1 MTQRTTSPRLPR
13 RGLPISSRANTAA
26 AHIGLAMTNQLRVR
40 RRKIANVLAGEPW
53 IYKNAVL
60 TAPNTSGTYA
70 VVTEDETHVGWADVN
85 PKAGIVGRL
94 LSRAEDEP
102 NIEALLAERL
112 QGALQRRLLLGQPIG
127 AGGTRIVNGEGDG
140 LPGLVIDLF
149 GSHLVMDFFTK
160 AMRQRSELIEILL
173 KNLEDT
179 TRIYRMSNDAAKREG
194 CDPIEPSRATA
205 SFGEHGLLYEFP
217 LDTTQKTGFYLDQR
231 DNRHMIGTHA
241 TGRRVLDLFCY
252 HGGFAL
258 NAAANGASQVVAV
271 DSSSAALDI
280 AAANAVRNGCNEI
293 EFYRSDCFDFLNE
306 NKLEAQV
313 DLIICDPP
321 KLAPSK
327 RDRAKGMNAY
337 RYLID
342 KCLTA
347 LAPGG
352 ILQVASCSQAIQ
364 HEDLIFTGTNGNETR
379 PRIRL
384 YQHDGPTRR
393 SSVAN
398 IFYHRPLPERHHGHG
413 PQQLGPS
420 LAYRQNRKL
429 SLFCCFFCC
438 FCEKAE
444 RRVEA

>member
-1 MTQRTTSPRLPR
+1 MTD
-13 RGLPISSRANTAA
+13 
-26 AHIGLAMTNQLRVR
+26 QLRVR

-53 IYKNAVL
+53 IYPNAVL
-60 TAPNTSGTYA
+60 TAPNTGGTYA
-70 VVTEDETHVGWADVN
+70 VVTEDEQHIGWADVN
-85 PKAGIVGRL
+85 PDAGIVGRL
-94 LSRAEDEP
+94 LTRAETEP
-102 NIEALLAERL
+102 GIETFMAERL
-112 QGALQRRLLLGQPIG
+112 QSALQRRLLLGQPVG

-149 GSHLVMDFFTK
+149 GSILVVDFFTK
-160 AMRQRSELIEILL
+160 AMRERRDLIEQLL
-173 KNLEDT
+173 QALLADT
-179 TRIYRMSNDAAKREG
+179 TRVYRMSNDAAKREG
-194 CDPIEPSRATA
+194 CDPIEPSRTTA

-217 LDTTQKTGFYLDQR
+217 LNTTQKTGFYLDQR
-231 DNRHMIGTHA
+231 DNRHLIGTHA

-258 NAAANGASQVVAV
+258 NAAANGAAQVVAV
-271 DSSSAALDI
+271 DSSSSALDI

-306 NKLEAQV
+306 NKLEAQF

-321 KLAPSK
+321 KLAPTK

-364 HEDLIFTGTNGNETR
+364 HEDLRYLLAQTAMKQGRELDCISMTGQPEDHPWPISFTTGRYLSAITVMDRNSLG
-379 PRIRL
+379 
-384 YQHDGPTRR
+384 
-393 SSVAN
+393 V
-398 IFYHRPLPERHHGHG
+398 GH
-413 PQQLGPS
+413 
-420 LAYRQNRKL
+420 
-429 SLFCCFFCC
+429 
-438 FCEKAE
+438 
-444 RRVEA
+444 